1 MVDSQSTCG
10 HFDYGLLNHPHTCGS
25 FVEHEYFWLS
35 FVVYVIIFVV
45 VVAAIEL
52 WKRRK
57 RK

>member
-1 MVDSQSTCG
+1 
-10 HFDYGLLNHPHTCGS
+10 
-25 FVEHEYFWLS
+25 VEHEYFWLS